1 MLVSYNM
8 NRIFLY
14 TQIIKILLS
23 KKYKEYNVTYNKN
36 KFFIIYNRKKY
47 FISVEK
53 ENNDYYIMLN
63 PYKSSYFKTSIN
75 IKDLKM
81 KLDMTLFAMKEN

>member
-53 ENNDYYIMLN
+53 ENNDY
-63 PYKSSYFKTSIN
+63 KSSYFKTSIN